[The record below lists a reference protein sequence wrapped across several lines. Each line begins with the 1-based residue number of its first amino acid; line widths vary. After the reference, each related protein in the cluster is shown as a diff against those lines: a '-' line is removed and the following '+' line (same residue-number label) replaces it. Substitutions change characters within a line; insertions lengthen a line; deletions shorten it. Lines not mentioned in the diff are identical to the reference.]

1 MDSAWDYG
9 YGIAG
14 CIRPSGRMRIE
25 TTTDWTQRGRLTK
38 LHSAFWPDEAG
49 SLCGSPALPT
59 PFLVDVLTRV
69 SLAADTNLSAILAP
83 SETIAHRRG
92 SSSNS
97 LGCRVLRETPGYA
110 VFPIRNIFVEQ
121 TGHTP

>member
-1 MDSAWDYG
+1 MWKS
-9 YGIAG
+9 
-14 CIRPSGRMRIE
+14 CPS
-25 TTTDWTQRGRLTK
+25 DPVPL
-38 LHSAFWPDEAG
+38 L
-49 SLCGSPALPT
+49 
-59 PFLVDVLTRV
+59 DVRTRV
-69 SLAADTNLSAILAP
+69 SITADTNLSAIRAP

-97 LGCRVLRETPGYA
+97 LGCRALRETPGYA